1 MKKIYQNPEIN
12 VVKITVSQMIATS
25 LGYGSSVT
33 SAAGA
38 ESRDVNDLWDDD
50 EY

>member
-12 VVKITVSQMIATS
+12 VVKIQTTQMIAVSMVGKDAT
-25 LGYGSSVT
+25 GT
-33 SAAGA
+33 AM
-38 ESRDVNDLWDDD
+38 SRDTNDLWDDD